1 MSKSSHEKFIEKIKK
16 VFELNSK
23 KIEPKSKISKYFEL
37 DSLNQLKLMALID
50 ENTKKKIYLS
60 EIEKIKTFNDI
71 IKLIND

>member
-1 MSKSSHEKFIEKIKK
+1 MSKSSHEKLIEKIKK

-23 KIEPKSKISKYFEL
+23 KIGPKSRISQYFEL

>member
-1 MSKSSHEKFIEKIKK
+1 MSKSSHEKLIEKIKK

-23 KIEPKSKISKYFEL
+23 KIEPKSRILQYFEL
-37 DSLNQLKLMALID
+37 DSLNQLKLMAFID

>member
-1 MSKSSHEKFIEKIKK
+1 MSKSSHEKLIEKIKK

-23 KIEPKSKISKYFEL
+23 KIEPKSRILQYFEL

>member
-50 ENTKKKIYLS
+50 ENTKKKYIYQ
-60 EIEKIKTFNDI
+60 K
-71 IKLIND
+71 